1 MHVGEVHERKCLKAN
16 FRKCPNRFNIK
27 ERDNLDECP
36 IKKDGKRVT
45 LNQHQCKMCS
55 KSFSHSDDLK
65 KRRCMMTMKIILNK
79 VNQLKVQRK
88 KCGHKS
94 FQEESLE
101 YAKEIKPTD
110 REIVISERETRKE
123 SNEY

>member
-45 LNQHQCKMCS
+45 LNQHQCNMCS

-65 KRRCMMTMKIILNK
+65 TTIRVSTKNRKWMITMKKILNK

-88 KCGHKS
+88 KC
-94 FQEESLE
+94 
-101 YAKEIKPTD
+101 
-110 REIVISERETRKE
+110 
-123 SNEY
+123 